1 MLIFYFNKYFSF
13 IWYRFM
19 RLILGN
25 YISENIEKV
34 LVRGLWKKDLIN
46 KNIFFNIEVDIFCFY
61 KMIKIK
67 FFIEICVN
75 IKNNLVK

>member
-1 MLIFYFNKYFSF
+1 
-13 IWYRFM
+13 M

>member
-1 MLIFYFNKYFSF
+1 
-13 IWYRFM
+13 M
-19 RLILGN
+19 RLISGN

-34 LVRGLWKKDLIN
+34 LVRGLWKKDLTN
-46 KNIFFNIEVDIFCFY
+46 KNIFSNTEVDIFCFY

-67 FFIEICVN
+67 FLIEICAN